1 MIVNIFTV
9 ILLLVL
15 FLKDKQEF
23 QKENTLFY
31 MATLYIINFPYIV
44 INI

>member
-1 MIVNIFTV
+1 MIVNVFTV

-31 MATLYIINFPYIV
+31 MATLYIINFPCIV

>member
-23 QKENTLFY
+23 QKKNTLCY
-31 MATLYIINFPYIV
+31 MATF
-44 INI
+44 